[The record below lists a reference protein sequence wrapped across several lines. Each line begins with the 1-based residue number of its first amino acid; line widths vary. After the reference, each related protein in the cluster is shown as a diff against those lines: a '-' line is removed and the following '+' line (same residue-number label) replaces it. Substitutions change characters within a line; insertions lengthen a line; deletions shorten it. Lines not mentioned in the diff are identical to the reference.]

1 MLILFTK
8 ASLVFFILGLLSMLT
23 HGIKKWAAGEIQGSL
38 IDWYRVHPRAAVNA
52 VLACLGGVA
61 MAILSGALT
70 DYTVG
75 AQILAV
81 WGIGF
86 AADTINNQDNKDLK

>member
-1 MLILFTK
+1 MQVIFSF
-8 ASLVFFILGLLSMLT
+8 ASFVFFCIGVLSMLT
-23 HGIKKWAAGEIQGSL
+23 HAIKKWAAGEFEGSL

-52 VLACLGGVA
+52 LLACVGGVA

-86 AADTINNQDNKDLK
+86 AADTINNQDNSK